1 MAKTYQRAKH
11 EFLLNIVDDPTKS
24 IQYEQYKKIKE
35 QKHTTIDNGV
45 LNEHIA
51 NNYNWRFNINQ
62 I

>member
-45 LNEHIA
+45 FNTY
-51 NNYNWRFNINQ
+51 NNYNWRFNINK